1 MTGFN
6 MGVTT
11 VYIRGT
17 IMSLSVELLDE
28 EENLQNHNCPIEERH
43 HRQVGATGGLALQSL
58 W

>member
-1 MTGFN
+1 

-28 EENLQNHNCPIEERH
+28 EENYRTIIVP
-43 HRQVGATGGLALQSL
+43 
-58 W
+58 